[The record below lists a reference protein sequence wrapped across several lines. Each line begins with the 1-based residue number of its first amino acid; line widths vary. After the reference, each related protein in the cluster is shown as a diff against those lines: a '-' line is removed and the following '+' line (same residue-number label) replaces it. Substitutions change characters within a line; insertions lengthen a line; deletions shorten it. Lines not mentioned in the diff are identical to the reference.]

1 MSKLPITFAVV
12 FSLKFLHYLW
22 QQYKKNLS
30 LSASHNTEIVS
41 QHNPS
46 QEDRYYMIF
55 MKF

>member
-12 FSLKFLHYLW
+12 FSLKILHYLW

-46 QEDRYYMIF
+46 QEDRYYM
-55 MKF
+55 KF